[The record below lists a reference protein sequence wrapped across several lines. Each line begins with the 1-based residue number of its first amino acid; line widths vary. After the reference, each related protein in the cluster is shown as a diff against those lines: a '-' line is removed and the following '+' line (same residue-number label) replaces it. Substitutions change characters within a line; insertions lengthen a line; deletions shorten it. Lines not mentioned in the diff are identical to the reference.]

1 MQAET
6 LAKDPMMN
14 SPVPSHRSGSLPL
27 PTMPGL
33 FFLLILLLIAI
44 VWLLSFEI
52 EPPSSWET
60 ERLMLHGFAFF
71 LVLAAWVF
79 IDRLRIVGLSL
90 GWSLLLVGA
99 LINFLGEFTGAS
111 GLICLMLK
119 GGLLLTGLVLIVW
132 GFRRS
137 YDTLQ
142 ADLAE
147 LRRAQEAVLRS
158 EEKYRELVENI
169 NDVVFSVDE
178 QGIVTYISP
187 VAQLLGGYDPAE
199 MIGRRFSEYVHPEDL
214 PGLLQGFE
222 RTLAGHLEPH
232 EFRVLTKSGDVI
244 WARSSSRPIVE
255 GGRVVGMRGV
265 ITDITERKLAEDR
278 YKYLST
284 HDALTGLYNRA
295 YFEQEIS
302 RLEQGRQFPVSVI
315 IADVDGLK
323 RVNDSMGHPAGDE
336 LLKRAANSLKAAF
349 RAEDV
354 VARIGGDEF
363 AVLLPGT
370 DSAAAREALGRLKAN
385 LEASNAGV
393 EPAMVLS
400 LGAATAEKGSRLAK
414 ALMDADRDMYRDKLF
429 RAEGPEKGAGPAQD
443 RAAGI

>member
-1 MQAET
+1 MS
-6 LAKDPMMN
+6 LA
-14 SPVPSHRSGSLPL
+14 
-27 PTMPGL
+27 
-33 FFLLILLLIAI
+33 LIAL
-44 VWLLSFEI
+44 VWLLSFQI
-52 EPPSSWET
+52 EPPSNWDT
-60 ERLMLHGFAFF
+60 DRLLLHGFGFF

-79 IDRLRIVGLSL
+79 IDRLGIGALSS

-99 LINFLGEFTGAS
+99 LINFLGEFTRAS
-111 GLICLMLK
+111 GLFCLLLK
-119 GGLLLTGLVLIVW
+119 GGLLLSGLALVVW
-132 GFRRS
+132 GFRRG

-147 LRRAQEAVLRS
+147 LRRAQEAVARS

-169 NDVVFSVDE
+169 NDVVFSVD
-178 QGIVTYISP
+178 GKGVVTYMSP
-187 VAQLLGGYDPAE
+187 VARLFGGYDPAE
-199 MIGRRFSEYVHPEDL
+199 MMGRSFSDFVHPEDL
-214 PGLLQGFE
+214 AGLMESFE
-222 RTLAGHLEPH
+222 RGLAGHLAPH
-232 EFRVLTKSGDVI
+232 EFRVLTKSGEVI

-255 GGRVVGMRGV
+255 GGQVVGLRGV
-265 ITDITERKLAEDR
+265 ITDITERRLAEER

-323 RVNDSMGHPAGDE
+323 RVNDSMGHQAGDE

-385 LEASNAGV
+385 LDASNAGV
-393 EPAMVLS
+393 RLPMVLS
-400 LGAATAEKGSRLAK
+400 LGAATADKGSGLAK
-414 ALMDADRDMYRDKLF
+414 AMMEADRDMYRDKLS
-429 RAEGPEKGAGPAQD
+429 RAENPLEGVGPAQD
-443 RAAGI
+443 RAI